1 MLHRISLPLKRWP
14 LSRNNL
20 SSSLLSYRSSASKVV
35 ATRSLSVGGA
45 CKDGSL
51 DKITV
56 DASKD
61 YSQFYL
67 HLPLGPL
74 VQDPLRQAKSSA
86 TSDRSGNSSNSNIC
100 RFIVPVDSTALQLI
114 QDIKEEFPQAK
125 VSVTRGYKGEIVDIE
140 SLRIT
145 DLIRGGLVLW
155 LNGNS
160 TTIDNSTFLQK
171 LRHAKSDLLSVTIDK
186 NNLAKAKENLDFLS
200 ERKTK
205 AVVYGG
211 GAFLVSELAG
221 IVYLTYE
228 LGWDLMEPTSY
239 LLGLGTIIGGSA
251 FYAFMRREYTYENA
265 GNHLS
270 DWIRTRVYRKNN
282 FSVEKF
288 ENLLKD
294 CKTREEILDPLIA
307 KFLPQSQK
315 ASLGLR
321 QRNL

>member
-20 SSSLLSYRSSASKVV
+20 LSCLLSYRSSASKVV

-67 HLPLGPL
+67 HLPLRPL

-86 TSDRSGNSSNSNIC
+86 TSDRSGISSNSNIC

-140 SLRIT
+140 
-145 DLIRGGLVLW
+145 
-155 LNGNS
+155 N
-160 TTIDNSTFLQK
+160 NSTFLQK

-200 ERKTK
+200 ERRTK